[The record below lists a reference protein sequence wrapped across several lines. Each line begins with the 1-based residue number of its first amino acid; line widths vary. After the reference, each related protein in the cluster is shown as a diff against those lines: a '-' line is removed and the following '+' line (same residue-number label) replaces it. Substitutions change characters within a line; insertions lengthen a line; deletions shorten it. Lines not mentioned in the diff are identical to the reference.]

1 MFIQENRERIKIK
14 SYQAAWSM
22 FFAASIILTIL
33 FTFIATIQLSRA
45 SIVEALKEY
54 YDDIE
59 RANESYK
66 DVLRF
71 TKLSY
76 SVISNCGII
85 ITYLVIYFKLKS
97 ICLKSEEL
105 NEIPASPSL

>member
-1 MFIQENRERIKIK
+1 MFIHENRERKKIK

-22 FFAASIILTIL
+22 FFASSIILTIL
-33 FTFIATIQLSRA
+33 FTFIATIQLSKA
-45 SIVEALKEY
+45 SIVEALKDY
-54 YDDIE
+54 YDNIDQ
-59 RANESYK
+59 ANKSYN

-76 SVISNCGII
+76 SVLSNCGIM

-97 ICLKSEEL
+97 ICIKSEEL
-105 NEIPASPSL
+105 NELPTSPGH